1 MSENANLFAI
11 FRTDARNKSRE
22 CLYSMPCKEE
32 EDRRST
38 GVPSIVRSRVR
49 LSEGNPKETVKRE
62 QKKFIFYAEREFLRP
77 SGQFYLSI
85 YMREHLRGI
94 GLVICAHFSV
104 STYREV

>member
-1 MSENANLFAI
+1 MFYFY
-11 FRTDARNKSRE
+11 FR
-22 CLYSMPCKEE
+22 
-32 EDRRST
+32 T

-49 LSEGNPKETVKRE
+49 LSERNSKETIKRE